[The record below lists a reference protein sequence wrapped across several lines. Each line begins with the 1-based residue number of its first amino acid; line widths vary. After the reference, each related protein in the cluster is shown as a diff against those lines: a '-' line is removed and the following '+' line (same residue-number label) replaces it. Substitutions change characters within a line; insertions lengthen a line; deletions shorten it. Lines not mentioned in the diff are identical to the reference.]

1 MNILKEILEEINKAK
16 IESIRNVRTGDYRIG
31 LTKAEQIINSKIKG
45 QSLPIDSVIKRF
57 SIDEKVIWD
66 GMYYWVL
73 EINEEAR
80 KVLLAND
87 RNQDHPQYNDWWV
100 NIEEVNAC

>member
-1 MNILKEILEEINKAK
+1 MITREEYNKALDVVEAYHK
-16 IESIRNVRTGDYRIG
+16 QLFIG
-31 LTKAEQIINSKIKG
+31 GVS
-45 QSLPIDSVIKRF
+45 KRF

-73 EINEEAR
+73 EINEDAK

-87 RNQDHPQYNDWWV
+87 RNPDHPRYNDWWV
-100 NIEEVNAC
+100 NIDEVNAC

>member
-1 MNILKEILEEINKAK
+1 MITREEYNKALDIVEAYHK
-16 IESIRNVRTGDYRIG
+16 QLFIG
-31 LTKAEQIINSKIKG
+31 GVSKHFELN
-45 QSLPIDSVIKRF
+45 Q
-57 SIDEKVIWD
+57 KVIWD

-73 EINEEAR
+73 EINFEAR
-80 KVLLAND
+80 KVLLGND

>member
-1 MNILKEILEEINKAK
+1 MENKIRKALEDAK
-16 IESIRNVRTGDYRIG
+16 NYRTNEVDIDIATHKLLNLFNVR
-31 LTKAEQIINSKIKG
+31 E
-45 QSLPIDSVIKRF
+45 RF
-57 SIDEKVIWD
+57 SINEKVIWD

-73 EINEEAR
+73 EVNEEAR

-100 NIEEVNAC
+100 NIDEVNAC

>member
-1 MNILKEILEEINKAK
+1 MITREEYNKALDVVEAYHK
-16 IESIRNVRTGDYRIG
+16 QLFIG
-31 LTKAEQIINSKIKG
+31 GVS
-45 QSLPIDSVIKRF
+45 KRF
-57 SIDEKVIWD
+57 SIGEKVIWN

-87 RNQDHPQYNDWWV
+87 RNQDHPQYNDWLV

>member
-1 MNILKEILEEINKAK
+1 MITREEYNKALDIVEAYHK
-16 IESIRNVRTGDYRIG
+16 QLFIG
-31 LTKAEQIINSKIKG
+31 GVS
-45 QSLPIDSVIKRF
+45 KRF
-57 SIDEKVIWD
+57 SINEKVIWD

-73 EINEEAR
+73 EINDEAR

-100 NIEEVNAC
+100 NIDEVNAC